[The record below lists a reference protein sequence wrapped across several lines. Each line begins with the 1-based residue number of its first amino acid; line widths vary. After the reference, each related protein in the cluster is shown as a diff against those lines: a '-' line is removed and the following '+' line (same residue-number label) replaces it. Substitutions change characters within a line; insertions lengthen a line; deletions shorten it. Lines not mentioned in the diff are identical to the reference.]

1 MRCEGLGFPT
11 VGGSVHPGCGGGSW
25 CSILLKMVQ
34 HLYNIWA
41 SILIMNSYRVLVFFK
56 CLLFSIIYNVTVFN
70 RLVEQ
75 VRPSCSSHIC
85 QFHGTALYSGLLK
98 NISIDH
104 NEWNCWM
111 MESQTGGSLAYKDTV
126 HRCSRVLLFPSSYS
140 PVPNAFYFMLLH
152 PHVNTKNPEH
162 GTLNEQKLFKVS
174 DKEMRTKWGEEEHL

>member
-1 MRCEGLGFPT
+1 
-11 VGGSVHPGCGGGSW
+11 
-25 CSILLKMVQ
+25 
-34 HLYNIWA
+34 
-41 SILIMNSYRVLVFFK
+41 
-56 CLLFSIIYNVTVFN
+56 
-70 RLVEQ
+70 
-75 VRPSCSSHIC
+75 
-85 QFHGTALYSGLLK
+85 
-98 NISIDH
+98 
-104 NEWNCWM
+104 M